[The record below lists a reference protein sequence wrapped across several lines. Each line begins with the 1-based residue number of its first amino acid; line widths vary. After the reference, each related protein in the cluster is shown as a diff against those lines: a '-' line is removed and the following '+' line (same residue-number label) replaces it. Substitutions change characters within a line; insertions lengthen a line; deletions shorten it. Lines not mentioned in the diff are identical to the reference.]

1 MGYAKEID
9 VLNQY
14 ITDIKGDI
22 NVSFEFFR
30 QKMKKWKHYF
40 GNLFIV

>member
-22 NVSFEFFR
+22 NVSFEFFPL
-30 QKMKKWKHYF
+30 K
-40 GNLFIV
+40 